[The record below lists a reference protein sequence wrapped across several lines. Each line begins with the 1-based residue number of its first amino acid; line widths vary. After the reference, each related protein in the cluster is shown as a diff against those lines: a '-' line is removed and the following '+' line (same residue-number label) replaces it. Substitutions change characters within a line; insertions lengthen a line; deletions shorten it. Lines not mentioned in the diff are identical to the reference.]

1 VLVSFSILISGV
13 PAEMGDF
20 DIDCVLDFGGMLT
33 DILDGVATGL
43 TLGNFMPEFIDECEL
58 GTSYFCT

>member
-1 VLVSFSILISGV
+1 MLVSFSILISGV

-33 DILDGVATGL
+33 DILDGVAAGL
-43 TLGNFMPEFIDECEL
+43 TLGNFMPEFIDE
-58 GTSYFCT
+58 